1 MTKGKAKMH
10 LFMMRPPK
18 PSVSIAKTDNIN
30 VINESHSEKSHV
42 EETIDDLYSNA
53 NASKNIR

>member
-1 MTKGKAKMH
+1 MH

-18 PSVSIAKTDNIN
+18 TSVSIAKTDNIN
-30 VINESHSEKSHV
+30 VINEGHSEKSHV